1 MTAHAPSAPQHSTD
15 GHGNPRTHRILYL
28 ILGAAFVVLTAVAA
42 IAYHQAR
49 ADQQDLGKAKEL
61 QARFT
66 AAGLPLPMD
75 LNDIARMFRGDG
87 GAVCANPDSALQ
99 QARWQQDM
107 SNGADGPGQR
117 PIISDRD
124 IALADTL
131 IIDTYCPSK
140 LPDFRSK
147 INNLKLDDT
156 AG

>member
-1 MTAHAPSAPQHSTD
+1 M
-15 GHGNPRTHRILYL
+15 YL
-28 ILGAAFVVLTAVAA
+28 ILAAAFVVLTATAA

-49 ADQQDLGKAKEL
+49 VDQQDLDKAKEL
-61 QARFT
+61 QARF
-66 AAGLPLPMD
+66 AAARLPFSLD
-75 LNDIARMFRGDG
+75 LNDITRMFRSDG

-107 SNGADGPGQR
+107 SNGAAGPGQR

-131 IIDTYCPSK
+131 IIDTYCPRK
-140 LPDFRSK
+140 LPDFRAK
-147 INNLKLDDT
+147 VDNLKLDDT